1 MRLRPVPHALVCAFP
16 SASPSQRPRSPR
28 PSGARRPLP
37 GAPGLPAPSS
47 PVRPASVCTP
57 QPGPLRRGPPSPSDP
72 PLAAVPSPAEPSLP
86 AGSRMCRAPR
96 GHGDRLC
103 STTRQLPQYQL
114 PVTSAP
120 TPLRTASSG
129 RQGKHFRLE
138 RLFRLAPRRFRGARR
153 RLSRGGC
160 DLRARAA
167 PEQDGRRAA
176 PDGGA
181 ARRAPIFVAGG
192 SAPRAPGRRSQGME
206 RVSARFGCVRAEP
219 RPVAGSEL
227 ARHPC
232 PLHGS
237 APYSGEG
244 KRFVPEGVGRIPAA
258 FCFVSTP
265 GRQAPFEEE
274 GRPEVVT
281 MRTPRPRRQPPC
293 GGRARPR
300 MRTAVS
306 GGAGHTCSARG
317 LRRRAGSPPR
327 GRGGRSGRA
336 GTWAPGD
343 LRARSGAGWRAG
355 PGQRGQRGPGI
366 PGDARVRSSM
376 NNSGGCPRLLAIP
389 KCRNEHFLN
398 KFEVP
403 VFNSFRFYPG
413 VELLGYIVILE
424 LTLVQQPDPAPAA
437 APFYIPTGKGS

>member
-160 DLRARAA
+160 DLRARGA

-176 PDGGA
+176 PDGGV

-192 SAPRAPGRRSQGME
+192 SGPARPDAGVRGWSGFRPGSAA
-206 RVSARFGCVRAEP
+206 SARNPGPWRGASLLATLAHFTGQPPIQEKGNDSSQRALGEFLL
-219 RPVAGSEL
+219 RFAL
-227 ARHPC
+227 C
-232 PLHGS
+232 PLL
-237 APYSGEG
+237 
-244 KRFVPEGVGRIPAA
+244 
-258 FCFVSTP
+258 
-265 GRQAPFEEE
+265 
-274 GRPEVVT
+274 
-281 MRTPRPRRQPPC
+281 
-293 GGRARPR
+293 
-300 MRTAVS
+300 
-306 GGAGHTCSARG
+306 GAKHR
-317 LRRRAGSPPR
+317 LKRRA
-327 GRGGRSGRA
+327 
-336 GTWAPGD
+336 D
-343 LRARSGAGWRAG
+343 LKS
-355 PGQRGQRGPGI
+355 
-366 PGDARVRSSM
+366 
-376 NNSGGCPRLLAIP
+376 
-389 KCRNEHFLN
+389 
-398 KFEVP
+398 
-403 VFNSFRFYPG
+403 
-413 VELLGYIVILE
+413 
-424 LTLVQQPDPAPAA
+424 
-437 APFYIPTGKGS
+437 

>member
-120 TPLRTASSG
+120 TTLRTASSG

-176 PDGGA
+176 PHGGA

-192 SAPRAPGRRSQGME
+192 SAPPRARTQESGDGAGFGPVRLRPRGTPARGGERACSPPLPTS
-206 RVSARFGCVRAEP
+206 RVS
-219 RPVAGSEL
+219 
-227 ARHPC
+227 
-232 PLHGS
+232 PL
-237 APYSGEG
+237 
-244 KRFVPEGVGRIPAA
+244 F
-258 FCFVSTP
+258 
-265 GRQAPFEEE
+265 
-274 GRPEVVT
+274 
-281 MRTPRPRRQPPC
+281 
-293 GGRARPR
+293 
-300 MRTAVS
+300 
-306 GGAGHTCSARG
+306 
-317 LRRRAGSPPR
+317 RRRETIRPR
-327 GRGGRSGRA
+327 GRWENSCCVLLCVHS
-336 GTWAPGD
+336 WAP
-343 LRARSGAGWRAG
+343 ST
-355 PGQRGQRGPGI
+355 
-366 PGDARVRSSM
+366 V
-376 NNSGGCPRLLAIP
+376 
-389 KCRNEHFLN
+389 
-398 KFEVP
+398 
-403 VFNSFRFYPG
+403 
-413 VELLGYIVILE
+413 
-424 LTLVQQPDPAPAA
+424 
-437 APFYIPTGKGS
+437 

>member
-192 SAPRAPGRRSQGME
+192 SAPRAPGPRSQGME

-227 ARHPC
+227 ARHLAHFTGQPPIQEKGNDSSQRALGEFLLRFALC
-232 PLHGS
+232 PLL
-237 APYSGEG
+237 
-244 KRFVPEGVGRIPAA
+244 
-258 FCFVSTP
+258 
-265 GRQAPFEEE
+265 
-274 GRPEVVT
+274 
-281 MRTPRPRRQPPC
+281 
-293 GGRARPR
+293 
-300 MRTAVS
+300 
-306 GGAGHTCSARG
+306 GAKHR
-317 LRRRAGSPPR
+317 LKRRA
-327 GRGGRSGRA
+327 
-336 GTWAPGD
+336 D
-343 LRARSGAGWRAG
+343 LKS
-355 PGQRGQRGPGI
+355 
-366 PGDARVRSSM
+366 
-376 NNSGGCPRLLAIP
+376 
-389 KCRNEHFLN
+389 
-398 KFEVP
+398 
-403 VFNSFRFYPG
+403 
-413 VELLGYIVILE
+413 
-424 LTLVQQPDPAPAA
+424 
-437 APFYIPTGKGS
+437 